1 MNHSRL
7 AAFKVERRSLA
18 AAVFLGEQLDYTQVR
33 QLSSDPA
40 KAESS
45 AVGFAQWIVT
55 TFETESVALEESA
68 SDSLAR
74 RNTLTAAII
83 RSLRHEGISIREV
96 PKADLLRAFGIPP
109 LRTRKELRGIIHT
122 FWPVLPAQRGN
133 GSTQDAAA
141 LGLYVQI
148 DRFFQQ

>member
-7 AAFKVERRSLA
+7 AAFKVERRWLA
-18 AAVFLGEQLDYTQVR
+18 AAVFLGEKLDYTQVR
-33 QLSSDPA
+33 QLSSDA
-40 KAESS
+40 ARAESS
-45 AVGFAQWIVT
+45 AVGFVQWVVT
-55 TFETESVALEESA
+55 TFETESVALEQLPSG
-68 SDSLAR
+68 SLAR
-74 RNTLTAAII
+74 RSTLTAAII
-83 RSLRHEGISIREV
+83 RSLRSDGISIREV
-96 PKADLLRAFGIPP
+96 SKADLLQAFGIPP
-109 LRTRKELRGIIHT
+109 LKTRKELRGIIYT